1 MRIGID
7 IGGTK
12 IVAGLVSEAGRVI
25 RRAQT
30 RTEAEGGY
38 LSVRDRIVRLTADV
52 LSDGG
57 VKKTNIKRVG
67 LACAGQIDHQRKR
80 VLFSP
85 NLNWRARPLGGD
97 IEAATGVPV
106 SLENDVNAA
115 TYGEWRFGFK
125 KKGVN
130 VVGIFLGTGVGGGLI
145 LNSRLFR
152 GSRDV
157 GGEMGH
163 ITLNPHGYLCRCGNR
178 GCFEAYCGGSY
189 IIGRTRERLEQGY
202 KGTLR
207 DIVKGQPHTL
217 LAGHIEDGYYRGD
230 ELCREIW
237 GEVIEYLGVGLQS
250 VANLLNPDTIL
261 LGGGVTRGT
270 KRLIHEARA
279 VMKRRAMPASMNG
292 LRVERTRLHQDAMI
306 LGAAFVADDE

>member
-1 MRIGID
+1 MRVGID

-12 IVAGLVSEAGRVI
+12 IVAGLASEAGRVI

-30 RTEAEGGY
+30 LTEAAEGY
-38 LSVRDRIVRLTADV
+38 ALVRDRIIRLITDV
-52 LSDGG
+52 FSAAG
-57 VKKTNIKRVG
+57 VKKANIKKVG
-67 LACAGQIDHQRKR
+67 LACAGQIDQRRKA

-85 NLNWRARPLGGD
+85 NLNWRAKPLGRD
-97 IEAATGVPV
+97 IEAATGLPV

-145 LNSRLFR
+145 VNSRLYR

-157 GGEMGH
+157 GGELGH
-163 ITLNPHGYLCRCGNR
+163 ITLNPHGYPCRCGNR

-189 IIGRTRERLEQGY
+189 VIGRARERLEQGY
-202 KGTLR
+202 RGKLWEIVGGHPNALR
-207 DIVKGQPHTL
+207 
-217 LAGHIEDGYYRGD
+217 AGHIEEGYYLGD
-230 ELCREIW
+230 EFCREAW

-250 VANLLNPDTIL
+250 IANLLNPDLIL
-261 LGGGVTRGT
+261 LGGGFARGA
-270 KRLIHEARA
+270 KRLIDEARS
-279 VMKRRAMPASMNG
+279 VMKQRAMPASIKG

-306 LGAAFVADDE
+306 LGAAFVADDC